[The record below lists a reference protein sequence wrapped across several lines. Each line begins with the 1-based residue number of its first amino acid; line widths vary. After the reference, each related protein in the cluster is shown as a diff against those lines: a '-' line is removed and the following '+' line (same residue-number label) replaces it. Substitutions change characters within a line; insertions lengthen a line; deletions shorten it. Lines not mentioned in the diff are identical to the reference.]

1 MKKSNTLYIFCF
13 VLLSVYFGSI
23 NKANSQ
29 TLNLQNIATIKIDQ
43 LSDEQIA
50 DFWNKAQSNGIGIT
64 ELEAE
69 TKKRKMSGLEFEKL
83 KERINNLS
91 ITSKT
96 KSNITTSLRKVNE
109 NSNEFKET
117 TENDNYKNFGS
128 ELFNNKNL
136 TFEPNLKIATP
147 QNYQLGPDDELIID
161 IYGYSEESMSLKIS
175 PDGNIRIPLAGIVQ
189 VSGLTIEQARMRI
202 TKSLSQIYDRI
213 NTGETKVNI
222 SLGNI
227 RSIKVLIMGEVTMPG
242 TYTLSSFSTVFNAL
256 YHSGGPSKNGS
267 MRNIKVIRNNR
278 VIANLD
284 IYDFLMKG
292 EAKGNIRLQDQ
303 DLIKISPFENKVEI
317 KGEVKRN
324 GYFEI
329 QKNETLKDLI
339 TYAGG
344 FTNEAFKEKIKVTR
358 NTSKQKSVADIQ
370 NELINMFSPKS
381 GDVYTVDKLLER
393 FENRV
398 QIKGAVFRPGVYALE
413 NNLTVTKLIEKAE
426 GLTEDAFLTRAII
439 YRLKED
445 NSLMMLSVN
454 LTDIKNNLATDIK
467 LEREDIIQIASKLE
481 LKQSY
486 GVIINGE
493 VLKPGDYPYAQNM
506 KIEDLIIAA
515 GGFKETAALTRVEV
529 SRRKFDIDKT
539 VINSEIAIIKRFE
552 LNNELKENSNLKFE
566 LEPFDIVNIYAISG
580 YEPQKNVTIEGE
592 VLYPGNY
599 TIERNNEKISDIIKR
614 GGGLTASAFKDG
626 IILLRKKNRD
636 FSTTIVYQNKL
647 KALRKQ
653 SKDSN
658 SILDVFEEENSMYD
672 IVGINVSKILKKP
685 GSKEDL
691 LLRDGDILKV
701 PYEKQTVLVSGEV
714 LYPIKVNINN
724 ANSLRGFV
732 SNAGGFSS
740 KALKRK
746 SYIVYANGT
755 VKATNNF
762 LFFKFYPK
770 VKPGCEIVIPK
781 REVRKPVSVLEVTT
795 IASTLTTLVFL
806 IVSLSK

>member
-69 TKKRKMSGLEFEKL
+69 SKKRKMSGLEFEKL

-96 KSNITTSLRKVNE
+96 KSNITTSLRKTNE
-109 NSNEFKET
+109 SSNEFKEI

-161 IYGYSEESMSLKIS
+161 IYGYSEESMNLKIS

-292 EAKGNIRLQDQ
+292 ESKGNIRLQDQ

-339 TYAGG
+339 NYAGG

-370 NELINMFSPKS
+370 NELISMFSPKS

-439 YRLKED
+439 YRLKDD

-454 LTDIKNNLATDIK
+454 LIDIKNNLATDIR

-636 FSTTIVYQNKL
+636 YSTTIIYQNKL

-658 SILDVFEEENSMYD
+658 SILDVYEEENSMYD

-701 PYEKQTVLVSGEV
+701 PFEKQTVLVSGEV

-755 VKATNNF
+755 VKATHNF
-762 LFFKFYPK
+762 LFVKIYPK
-770 VKPGCEIVIPK
+770 VKPGCEIVVPK

>member
-454 LTDIKNNLATDIK
+454 LTDIKNNLATDIR

-636 FSTTIVYQNKL
+636 YSTTIIYQNKL

-658 SILDVFEEENSMYD
+658 SILDVYEEENSLYD

-755 VKATNNF
+755 VKATHNF
-762 LFFKFYPK
+762 LFVKIYPK
-770 VKPGCEIVIPK
+770 VKPGCEIVVPK

>member
-1 MKKSNTLYIFCF
+1 MKKSNTVYIFCF

-69 TKKRKMSGLEFEKL
+69 TKKRKMSGLEFDKL

-370 NELINMFSPKS
+370 NELINMFSP
-381 GDVYTVDKLLER
+381 T
-393 FENRV
+393 
-398 QIKGAVFRPGVYALE
+398 
-413 NNLTVTKLIEKAE
+413 
-426 GLTEDAFLTRAII
+426 
-439 YRLKED
+439 YR
-445 NSLMMLSVN
+445 
-454 LTDIKNNLATDIK
+454 
-467 LEREDIIQIASKLE
+467 
-481 LKQSY
+481 
-486 GVIINGE
+486 
-493 VLKPGDYPYAQNM
+493 
-506 KIEDLIIAA
+506 
-515 GGFKETAALTRVEV
+515 
-529 SRRKFDIDKT
+529 
-539 VINSEIAIIKRFE
+539 
-552 LNNELKENSNLKFE
+552 
-566 LEPFDIVNIYAISG
+566 
-580 YEPQKNVTIEGE
+580 
-592 VLYPGNY
+592 
-599 TIERNNEKISDIIKR
+599 
-614 GGGLTASAFKDG
+614 
-626 IILLRKKNRD
+626 
-636 FSTTIVYQNKL
+636 
-647 KALRKQ
+647 
-653 SKDSN
+653 
-658 SILDVFEEENSMYD
+658 
-672 IVGINVSKILKKP
+672 
-685 GSKEDL
+685 
-691 LLRDGDILKV
+691 
-701 PYEKQTVLVSGEV
+701 
-714 LYPIKVNINN
+714 
-724 ANSLRGFV
+724 
-732 SNAGGFSS
+732 
-740 KALKRK
+740 
-746 SYIVYANGT
+746 
-755 VKATNNF
+755 
-762 LFFKFYPK
+762 
-770 VKPGCEIVIPK
+770 
-781 REVRKPVSVLEVTT
+781 
-795 IASTLTTLVFL
+795 
-806 IVSLSK
+806 